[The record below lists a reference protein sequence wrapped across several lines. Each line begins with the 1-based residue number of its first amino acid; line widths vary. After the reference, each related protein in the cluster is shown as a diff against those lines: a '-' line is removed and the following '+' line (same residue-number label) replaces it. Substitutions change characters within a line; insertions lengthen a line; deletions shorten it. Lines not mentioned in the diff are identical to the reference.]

1 MSSGDGPTA
10 DGFTSCPATT
20 AKWSLAPP
28 RRSAPTPYPPP
39 GAALDLLRAAA
50 DLVPEI
56 TEYELVETS
65 VGHRPGTPDNAPL
78 LGTLRPDLVVATG
91 HYRHGILLTPVTAD
105 AIAQLLLEGSTP
117 DVISAFSPDSF
128 SRREA
133 IVITVNGQ
141 PA

>member
-1 MSSGDGPTA
+1 MVVGATEEERTDAVPTA
-10 DGFTSCPATT
+10 
-20 AKWSLAPP
+20 
-28 RRSAPTPYPPP
+28 

-105 AIAQLLLEGSTP
+105 AIARLLLEGSTP
-117 DVISAFSPDSF
+117 GVISAFSPTRF
-128 SRREA
+128 LAGR
-133 IVITVNGQ
+133 
-141 PA
+141 PL